1 MRVITTELRKI
12 FSNRIFLLIIAVVFI
27 MNAYLMFRTANSD
40 DAKPSDYK
48 YIYSELEGL
57 TDSEKLAVFD
67 ERINNSTQG
76 LYDYNWELYYEL
88 ANECYDVV
96 NYKSYLENIETQAES
111 MQSISIFANPDTFNY
126 RSIIKTPSAYQNVQE
141 VQPVFDVSQGIILAT
156 NNDFSDILIGF
167 ILLFAVLSV
176 MISDREQGMSGLL
189 FALKRG
195 RSYLFFVK
203 LIALAITVFSVV
215 GLIYLENLVIS
226 SYIYGLGDL
235 LRPVQSLNGFI
246 GCNLPINVLTYLLI
260 YIVFKAAAMFLIVA
274 LLSFIAIFSK
284 NTVTFYGISAFVL
297 VIEGLLYQ
305 LIHPLSVYSIF
316 RYINVIAFTKVN
328 EIFCNYKNINFW
340 EYPISLIPAS
350 ISAVSIFVLICCI
363 LGTVLYA
370 KKRNLEFRK
379 IGLKLKHNKNSKIH
393 SAIYYTFFKS
403 LAQQKG
409 SIVIAACVFLMLFLN
424 AGFVKE
430 YNIAD
435 VYYKYYAELL
445 EGEIDDATEDYI
457 INEDKRFQELNSRI
471 DELSQSTTGFSAE
484 LIELQKEYAPST
496 GFYLVKERYDEVK
509 GIENAHIFY
518 DTGYQRMLGKQ
529 GYDDDMKY
537 ALVSMLL
544 CIFLISPLIAND
556 NQYRMYSIINATK
569 SGRKSYIKRN
579 SKVAAMYGFLSS
591 LLWIV
596 PYCITIGQYY
606 GYRCPDAPIQ
616 SIADYKNIPLNFTVM
631 EYLIVIFLLRTVFVM
646 LSALVMLYVS
656 SKSKNTTTAILVNFA
671 VFALPIIIYLLGA
684 KFIVNIG
691 FSPLLSVN
699 VLVNEPSFLHWA
711 FPMIVIIFGT
721 VCFVRKVRNS
731 VNMRC

>member
-1 MRVITTELRKI
+1 MRVIATELRKI
-12 FSNRIFLLIIAVVFI
+12 FSNKIFLLIIAVVFI

-48 YIYSELEGL
+48 SIYSELEGL
-57 TDSEKLAVFD
+57 SDSDKLAVFD

-88 ANECYDVV
+88 ANECYDIV

-111 MQSISIFANPDTFNY
+111 MKNISIFSNSDTFNY
-126 RSIIKTPSAYQNVQE
+126 RSIVKTPSAYKNVQE
-141 VQPVFDVSQGIILAT
+141 VQPLFDVSQGIILAT
-156 NNDFSDILIGF
+156 DNNFTDVFIGF
-167 ILLFAVLSV
+167 ILLFTVLSV

-189 FALKRG
+189 FVLKRG
-195 RSYLFFVK
+195 RNYLFFMK
-203 LIALAITVFSVV
+203 LMVLAITVFSVV
-215 GLIYLENLVIS
+215 SLIYLENLVIS

-235 LRPVQSLNGFI
+235 SRPVQSLNGFI
-246 GCNLPINVLTYLLI
+246 GCNLPINVFAYLLI
-260 YIVFKAAAMFLIVA
+260 YIVFKSAAMFGIVA
-274 LLSFIAIFSK
+274 LLSLIAILSK
-284 NTVTFYGISAFVL
+284 NTVTLYGISAFVL

-316 RYINVIAFTKVN
+316 KYINLIAFTKVN

-350 ISAVSIFVLICCI
+350 ISAVIILVLICCI
-363 LGTVLYA
+363 LGTVLYG
-370 KKRNLEFRK
+370 KKRNLEFKK
-379 IGLKLKHNKNSKIH
+379 IGLKFKHNKNSKVH

-409 SIVIAACVFLMLFLN
+409 SIVIAVCVFLTLFLN
-424 AGFVKE
+424 VGFKKE
-430 YNIAD
+430 YDIVD
-435 VYYKYYAELL
+435 VYYKYYTELL
-445 EGEIDDATEDYI
+445 EGEIDDDTVEFMF
-457 INEDKRFQELNSRI
+457 NEDNRFQELSAQIEN
-471 DELSQSTTGFSAE
+471 LSQSTTGFSAE
-484 LIELQKEYAPST
+484 LNELQKEYVPST
-496 GFYLVKERYDEVK
+496 GFYLLKERYDEVK
-509 GIENAHIFY
+509 SIENAHIFY

-537 ALVSMLL
+537 ALASVLL

-579 SKVAAMYGFLSS
+579 SKVAVMYGLLSV

-606 GYRCPDAPIQ
+606 GYRCLNAPIQ
-616 SIADYKNIPLNFTVM
+616 SIADYKNIPISFTVM
-631 EYLIVIFLLRTVFVM
+631 EYLVVIFTLRIIFVI
-646 LSALVMLYVS
+646 LSALMMLEIS
-656 SKSKNTTTAILVNFA
+656 SKSKNTTAAVLINFSI
-671 VFALPIIIYLLGA
+671 FALPVIIYLLGA
-684 KFIVNIG
+684 KFMVNIG

-699 VLVNEPSFLHWA
+699 VLINEPSFIHWIV
-711 FPMIVIIFGT
+711 PMIVIVLEIAYFI
-721 VCFVRKVRNS
+721 RKSKN
-731 VNMRC
+731 NANKN

>member
-1 MRVITTELRKI
+1 MRVLTTELKKI
-12 FSNRIFLLIIAVVFI
+12 FSNKIFFLVISAVFI

-40 DAKPSDYK
+40 DAKPSDYHSV
-48 YIYSELEGL
+48 YSELEGL
-57 TDSEKLAVFD
+57 SDSEKLAVFD
-67 ERINNSTQG
+67 ERINNSAQG

-88 ANECYDVV
+88 ANECYDIV
-96 NYKSYLENIETQAES
+96 NYKSYLENIETQAGA
-111 MQSISIFANPDTFNY
+111 MQNISIFSNPDTFNY
-126 RSIIKTPSAYQNVQE
+126 RSIAKTPSAYQNVQE

-156 NNDFSDILIGF
+156 DNNFTDVLIEF

-195 RSYLFFVK
+195 RSYLFFMK
-203 LIALAITVFSVV
+203 LLTLAITIFTVV
-215 GLIYLENLVIS
+215 SLIYLENLVIS

-260 YIVFKAAAMFLIVA
+260 YIVFKSAAMFVIVA
-274 LLSFIAIFSK
+274 LLSLIAIFTK
-284 NTVTFYGISAFVL
+284 NTVSFYGFSAFVI
-297 VIEGLLYQ
+297 VMEGLLYQ
-305 LIHPLSVYSIF
+305 LIQPLSAYSIF

-340 EYPISLIPAS
+340 EHPISLIPAS
-350 ISAVSIFVLICCI
+350 ISAVSIFVLICCV

-379 IGLKLKHNKNSKIH
+379 IGLKFKHSRNSKVH

-403 LAQQKG
+403 LVQQKG
-409 SIVIAACVFLMLFLN
+409 AIVVVVCVFLMLFLN
-424 AGFVKE
+424 AGFVKQ
-430 YNIAD
+430 YDIVD
-435 VYYKYYAELL
+435 VYYKYYTEQL
-445 EGEIDDATEDYI
+445 EGVIDDATVEFMF
-457 INEDKRFQELNSRI
+457 NEDNRFHELNARI
-471 DELSQSTTGFSAE
+471 DELLQSTTGFSAE
-484 LIELQKEYAPST
+484 LNKLQKEYAPST

-509 GIENAHIFY
+509 SIENAHIFY

-556 NQYRMYSIINATK
+556 NQYHMYLVINATK
-569 SGRKSYIKRN
+569 SGRRSYIKRN
-579 SKVAAMYGFLSS
+579 SKVAAMYGFLSA
-591 LLWIV
+591 LLWLV

-606 GYRCPDAPIQ
+606 GYSCLDAPIQ
-616 SIADYKNIPLNFTVM
+616 SITDYKNIPINFTVI
-631 EYLIVIFLLRTVFVM
+631 EYLIVIFALRTIYVM

-656 SKSKNTTTAILVNFA
+656 SKSKNRTTAILVNFA
-671 VFALPIIIYLLGA
+671 VFALPVIIYLLGA
-684 KFIVNIG
+684 KFMVNIG

-699 VLVNEPSFLHWA
+699 VLVNEPSILHWGA
-711 FPMIVIIFGT
+711 PMLAILFWY
-721 VCFVRKVRNS
+721 FMLFKR
-731 VNMRC
+731 RCK

>member
-96 NYKSYLENIETQAES
+96 NYKSYLDNIETQAES

-126 RSIIKTPSAYQNVQE
+126 RSIVKTPSAYQNVQE

-156 NNDFSDILIGF
+156 DNSFSDILIGF

-195 RSYLFFVK
+195 RNYLFFMK
-203 LIALAITVFSVV
+203 LVTLAITIFTVV
-215 GLIYLENLVIS
+215 SLIYLENLVIS

-246 GCNLPINVLTYLLI
+246 GCNLPINVFTYLLI
-260 YIVFKAAAMFLIVA
+260 YIVFKVAAMFVIVA
-274 LLSFIAIFSK
+274 LMSLIVIFTK

-297 VIEGLLYQ
+297 VMEGLLYQ

-328 EIFCNYKNINFW
+328 EIFGNYKNINFW
-340 EYPISLIPAS
+340 EHPISLIPAS
-350 ISAVSIFVLICCI
+350 ICAVSIFVLICCI

-379 IGLKLKHNKNSKIH
+379 IGLKFKPNKNSKVH

-403 LAQQKG
+403 LVQQKG
-409 SIVIAACVFLMLFLN
+409 AIVIAACVFLMLFLN
-424 AGFVKE
+424 SSFVKE
-430 YNIAD
+430 YDRVD
-435 VYYKYYAELL
+435 VYYKYYVELL
-445 EGEIDDATEDYI
+445 EGEIDDATVEFMF
-457 INEDKRFQELNSRI
+457 NEDNRFQELSAQI
-471 DELSQSTTGFSAE
+471 EDLSQSTTGFSVE
-484 LIELQKEYAPST
+484 LNKLQKEYATST
-496 GFYLVKERYDEVK
+496 D
-509 GIENAHIFY
+509 
-518 DTGYQRMLGKQ
+518 
-529 GYDDDMKY
+529 
-537 ALVSMLL
+537 
-544 CIFLISPLIAND
+544 
-556 NQYRMYSIINATK
+556 
-569 SGRKSYIKRN
+569 
-579 SKVAAMYGFLSS
+579 
-591 LLWIV
+591 
-596 PYCITIGQYY
+596 
-606 GYRCPDAPIQ
+606 
-616 SIADYKNIPLNFTVM
+616 
-631 EYLIVIFLLRTVFVM
+631 
-646 LSALVMLYVS
+646 
-656 SKSKNTTTAILVNFA
+656 
-671 VFALPIIIYLLGA
+671 
-684 KFIVNIG
+684 
-691 FSPLLSVN
+691 
-699 VLVNEPSFLHWA
+699 
-711 FPMIVIIFGT
+711 
-721 VCFVRKVRNS
+721 
-731 VNMRC
+731 

>member
-96 NYKSYLENIETQAES
+96 NYKSYLDNIETQAES

-126 RSIIKTPSAYQNVQE
+126 RSIVKTPSAYQNVQE

-156 NNDFSDILIGF
+156 DNSFSDILVGF

-195 RSYLFFVK
+195 RSYLFFMK
-203 LIALAITVFSVV
+203 LLALAITVFSVV
-215 GLIYLENLVIS
+215 SLIYLENLVIS

-235 LRPVQSLNGFI
+235 LRPIQSLNGFI
-246 GCNLPINVLTYLLI
+246 GCNLPINVFTYLLI
-260 YIVFKAAAMFLIVA
+260 YIVFKAAAMFVIVA
-274 LLSFIAIFSK
+274 LLSLIAIFSK

-297 VIEGLLYQ
+297 EMEGLLYQ

-350 ISAVSIFVLICCI
+350 ISAVSIFVFICCI

-379 IGLKLKHNKNSKIH
+379 IGLKFKHNKNSKIH
-393 SAIYYTFFKS
+393 YAIYYTFFKS
-403 LAQQKG
+403 LVQQKG
-409 SIVIAACVFLMLFLN
+409 AIVIAACVFLMFFLN
-424 AGFVKE
+424 ADFVKK
-430 YNIAD
+430 YDIVD
-435 VYYKYYAELL
+435 VYYKYYTELL

-457 INEDKRFQELNSRI
+457 INEDKRFQELSARI

-484 LIELQKEYAPST
+484 MNELQKEYAPSI

-509 GIENAHIFY
+509 SIENAHIFY
-518 DTGYQRMLGKQ
+518 DTGYRRILGKQ

-537 ALVSMLL
+537 ALVSMLF

-556 NQYRMYSIINATK
+556 NQYRMYSVINATK
-569 SGRKSYIKRN
+569 SGRKKYIKRN
-579 SKVAAMYGFLSS
+579 SKAAVMYGFLSA

-596 PYCITIGQYY
+596 PYCITIRQYY
-606 GYRCPDAPIQ
+606 GYRCLYAPIQ
-616 SIADYKNIPLNFTVM
+616 SIADYKNIPINFTVM
-631 EYLIVIFLLRTVFVM
+631 EYLSVIFVLRSVFVI

-656 SKSKNTTTAILVNFA
+656 SKSKNTTTAILVNFLI
-671 VFALPIIIYLLGA
+671 FALPVIIYLLGVRLM
-684 KFIVNIG
+684 VNIG

-699 VLVNEPSFLHWA
+699 VLINEPSFLH
-711 FPMIVIIFGT
+711 FLGPTILIILKTAHFI
-721 VCFVRKVRNS
+721 REARNS
-731 VNMRC
+731 VNMS